1 MELNY
6 EDKGNRKFILVEQM
20 DYIESITVP
29 RVQKSIDIKDD
40 NTTFIYCELAK
51 WNERAKEE
59 IMSCNSLEEL
69 KNLFTSLCD
78 KYYLDY
84 NVRVDEFK
92 NMIMEEDEFKK
103 LPLEEQK
110 RMFLTMLDLNQLYV
124 QRTEMEDKKFGI
136 SEEDQ
141 RLTRIFYGEE

>member
-1 MELNY
+1 
-6 EDKGNRKFILVEQM
+6 M

-29 RVQKSIDIKDD
+29 RVQQSIDIKD
-40 NTTFIYCELAK
+40 NSTTFIYFELAK
-51 WNERAKEE
+51 WNEKAKEE
-59 IMSCNSLEEL
+59 ILNCSSLEEL
-69 KNLFTSLCD
+69 KSLFTSLCD

-84 NVRVDEFK
+84 NVRVNEFK
-92 NMIMEEDEFKK
+92 NKIIEEEEFKM

-124 QRTEMEDKKFGI
+124 QKTEMEDKKYGI

-141 RLTRIFYGEE
+141 RLTRMFYGEE